1 MNAITTTATT
11 SKILSIPVR
20 LISFSKLYFLTI
32 FTARNTLITLIN
44 LKKRVTLSI
53 LELENG
59 KKFKITVTVKNTGR
73 YDGKETVQL
82 YINDKFASIMRPL
95 RELKAFEKPFI
106 KSGDTVQIDF
116 ELGYQDIGFYNENG
130 DYIIESG
137 EIDVFVGANCLTKN
151 KITIS
156 IND

>member
-1 MNAITTTATT
+1 M
-11 SKILSIPVR
+11 KKLL
-20 LISFSKLYFLTI
+20 LISEI
-32 FTARNTLITLIN
+32 
-44 LKKRVTLSI
+44 
-53 LELENG
+53 ENG

-82 YINDKFASIMRPL
+82 YINDKIASIMRPL

-106 KSGDTVQIDF
+106 KSGDTAQIDF
-116 ELGYQDIGFYNENG
+116 DLGYQDIGFYNENG
-130 DYIIESG
+130 DYIVESG